1 MKDGKAKLYLKQLM
15 ARLRSKATSDWLSF
29 SEGASEIAKGLGIAH
44 EPASMLLYGLC
55 ATGNVRCSNKKLQ
68 VLDPDDYMIADFE
81 GEPAYVAASDVRHW
95 LAQWS
100 KAPLANILDT
110 VIAEKL
116 QAGVVPG
123 RIVPASHDER
133 RYAVNKINE
142 K

>member
-1 MKDGKAKLYLKQLM
+1 
-15 ARLRSKATSDWLSF
+15 
-29 SEGASEIAKGLGIAH
+29 
-44 EPASMLLYGLC
+44 LLYGLC

-100 KAPLANILDT
+100 KAPLANILDA